1 MAIVIRMPEVLAG
14 AVEAV
19 LSQWMMEEG
28 SEVSVGDTLAEIE
41 TEKANVDYQA
51 EEQGRLARVLV
62 GPGDTVEVG
71 APIAVFAAPGDTDQD
86 IDSALAA
93 AGISP
98 SGATPEPAMTPP
110 ADVVV
115 EAPAAAPQENPAPSP
130 AEPSPAEA
138 APVPPLAGGRIYAS
152 PLVRK
157 RAREVGIDLSKVT
170 GTGPGGRIVK
180 KDLDAVAATGTPAQR
195 TPAQGT
201 PAQDVPT
208 QDAPVLDSSAPTTPA
223 QPAVPASA
231 AMVSGEAE
239 YTDRPHS
246 GMRKAIARRLTE
258 SKTTVPHF
266 YVSADCRVD
275 KLLAAR
281 AEMNE
286 ATGVKLS
293 VNDWVIKAVA
303 KAMLDVP
310 DANVIWRDD
319 ALRYF
324 NRVDIAI
331 AVSVTGGLLTPV
343 LRGVESMS
351 LTEINAQVN
360 GLAARARDGKIT
372 QAEIEGGSFSVSN
385 LGMYGTDAF
394 EAILNPPQSGILAVG
409 AARDAAVVEKGA
421 LVAGKVMTVNLS
433 ADHRA
438 VDGALAAEWMKA
450 FRHYVEHPLA
460 LLA

>member
-19 LSQWMMEEG
+19 LSQWMMQEG
-28 SEVSVGDTLAEIE
+28 SDVSVGDTLAEIE

-71 APIAVFAAPGDTDQD
+71 APIAVFAAPGDTDDD
-86 IDSALAA
+86 IDAALAA
-93 AGISP
+93 AGIGQAGGGGEAS
-98 SGATPEPAMTPP
+98 AAAP
-110 ADVVV
+110 ADEAA
-115 EAPAAAPQENPAPSP
+115 EAPPAAPQEAPASSP
-130 AEPSPAEA
+130 AEPSPAQNG
-138 APVPPLAGGRIYAS
+138 PVPPVAGGRIYAS

-157 RAREVGIDLSKVT
+157 RAREAGIDLSQVT

-180 KDLDAVAATGTPAQR
+180 KDLDAVAATGTGASS
-195 TPAQGT
+195 TAAQGT
-201 PAQDVPT
+201 PAP
-208 QDAPVLDSSAPTTPA
+208 APSAA
-223 QPAVPASA
+223 AAPAVPAA
-231 AMVSGEAE
+231 PMVSGDAE

-266 YVSADCRVD
+266 YVSADCRVE

-281 AEMNE
+281 TEMNE
-286 ATGVKLS
+286 ATGVKIS

-310 DANVIWRDD
+310 DANVIWRED

-331 AVSVTGGLLTPV
+331 AVSVEGGLLTPV
-343 LRGVESMS
+343 LRGVESMG

-360 GLAARARDGKIT
+360 SLASKAREGKIT
-372 QAEIEGGSFSVSN
+372 QAEIEGGSFSISN

-394 EAILNPPQSGILAVG
+394 QAILNPPQSGILAVG
-409 AARDAAVVEKGA
+409 AARDAAVVEQGS
-421 LVAGKVMTVNLS
+421 LVPGKVMTVNLS

-450 FRHYVEHPLA
+450 FRHYIEHPLA